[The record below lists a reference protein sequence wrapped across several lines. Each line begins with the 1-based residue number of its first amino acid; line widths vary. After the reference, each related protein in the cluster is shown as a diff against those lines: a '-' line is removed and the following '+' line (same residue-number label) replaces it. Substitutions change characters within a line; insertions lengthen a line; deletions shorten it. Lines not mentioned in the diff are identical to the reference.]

1 MISVLAQDV
10 NSTMSLSR
18 KVLARD
24 SYIPLSFHR
33 IRWRK
38 PTLRIPKNRKFFLA
52 SLLRFCY
59 IYVLLVGAPGP

>member
-24 SYIPLSFHR
+24 SYIPLSLHR
-33 IRWRK
+33 IRWRIA
-38 PTLRIPKNRKFFLA
+38 TLRILKNRKFFLA
-52 SLLRFCY
+52 SLLPFCY
-59 IYVLLVGAPGP
+59 I